1 MSTATKL
8 DSAPVELRLVSV
20 EDYLE
25 SELNCPT
32 KHEYVDGAIY
42 AMAGARIVHN
52 VITLNVSV
60 ALAVRLN
67 GQRCQPYNSETKI
80 RIELP
85 THVRFYYPDVS
96 VVCESNP
103 WTDSF
108 QDKPAVIIEV
118 LSEKTRRIDSGE
130 KRLAYL
136 TIPSLTVYAMVEQDS
151 PAVIVFRR
159 SAKGFDREVLKG
171 LESVLPLKEIGIDLP
186 LSEIYKNV
194 KFNLEPEAADED

>member
-8 DSAPVELRLVSV
+8 NPAPLKLRLVSI

-25 SELNCPT
+25 SESNSPT
-32 KHEYVDGAIY
+32 KHEYLGGVVY

-52 VITLNVSV
+52 VITLNISA
-60 ALAVRLN
+60 ALVNRLD
-67 GQRCQPYNSETKI
+67 GKRCQPYNSENKI
-80 RIELP
+80 RIQLP
-85 THVRFYYPDVS
+85 TQTRFYYPDVS

-108 QDKPAVIIEV
+108 QDKPAVIFEV

-130 KRLAYL
+130 KREAYL
-136 TIPSLTVYAMVEQDS
+136 TIPSLALYVMVEQHF
-151 PAVIVFRR
+151 PAGIVYRR
-159 SAKGFDREVLKG
+159 SANGFDREVYEG

-186 LSEIYKNV
+186 FSEIYKNV
-194 KFNLEPEAADED
+194 KFNLETEAADED